1 MTAARFYITLLATF
15 LVTNIVFGQKNEL
28 ARKALREIDS
38 IITNPYEFLGKTGED
53 VKAAG
58 RPASIIGGDK
68 WEEEK
73 ESGEKITTGED
84 KAIVIGTGCGALM
97 MMISG
102 KTNLVYTIA
111 FVAHKK
117 TKLEGMTIWDH
128 LNGVYEF
135 EPKGNAIIPLKDS
148 TFIGLQMLS
157 GGIMLVAYEGDKK
170 TVRFKN

>member
-1 MTAARFYITLLATF
+1 MTATRIYITLLATF
-15 LVTNIVFGQKNEL
+15 LVSHIVFGQKNEL
-28 ARKALREIDS
+28 AKKALREIDS
-38 IITNPYEFLGKTGED
+38 IITNPYEFLGKTEPDIKG
-53 VKAAG
+53 AG
-58 RPASIIGGDK
+58 RPAFIIGCDK
-68 WEEEK
+68 WERE
-73 ESGEKITTGED
+73 ESGDKIAAGDD
-84 KAIVIGTGCGALM
+84 KAIVIGTGCGSLM

-102 KTNLVYTIA
+102 RTKLVYTIA

-117 TKLEGMTIWDH
+117 TKLEGMDIWDH

-135 EPKGNAIIPLKDS
+135 EPKGNAVIQLKDS